1 MRTRVWAVAPW
12 IGLCLMVGILTGC
25 GGSSGSSTG
34 PSSSSSGGRG
44 SSGAVVQGQIRAR
57 TASAGEPAVMVVL
70 EKVLG
75 IGVAEAATV
84 PVPDGTVVRLV
95 AVAGGV
101 TLETTTTGGA
111 FMFSNVLP
119 GQYTLEV
126 VGFPVVT
133 GDTSFVVGAGDLARI
148 DGIAVQDDV
157 TLAVEITAPQT
168 TADNVLQNDAQVGHL
183 INLAQAAGVPK
194 DQVLALRLQGMGW
207 GQIAH
212 TLGVSPS
219 RIGLGHPPSQ
229 ADIDTVRASHG
240 KGKKKGAA

>member
-12 IGLCLMVGILTGC
+12 IGLCLMVGIVTGC
-25 GGSSGSSTG
+25 GGSSSSSTG
-34 PSSSSSGGRG
+34 PSSSGGGG

-75 IGVAEAATV
+75 IGIAEAATA

-111 FMFSNVLP
+111 FTFSNVLP

-133 GDTSFVVGAGDLARI
+133 GDTSFFVGAGDLARI
-148 DGIAVQDDV
+148 DGVAVQDDV
-157 TLAVEITAPQT
+157 TLAVEITAPQA

-183 INLAQAAGVPK
+183 INLAQAAGVPA

-219 RIGLGHPPSQ
+219 RIGLGHQPNQ
-229 ADIDTVRASHG
+229 GDIDTFRASHG
-240 KGKKKGAA
+240 KGKKKGKA

>member
-1 MRTRVWAVAPW
+1 MQSRVWAVVPW
-12 IGLCLMVGILTGC
+12 IGLCLMVGILAGC
-25 GGSSGSSTG
+25 GGSSSSSTG
-34 PSSSSSGGRG
+34 PSLSGGG
-44 SSGAVVQGQIRAR
+44 GGSGAVVQGQIRTR

-70 EKVLG
+70 EKLLG
-75 IGVAEAATV
+75 IGIAEAATA

-95 AVAGGV
+95 AIAGGV

-111 FMFSNVLP
+111 FTFPNVLP

-133 GDTSFVVGAGDLARI
+133 GDTSFFVGAGDLARI
-148 DGIAVQDDV
+148 DGVAVQDDV
-157 TLAVEITAPQT
+157 TLAVAITAPQT
-168 TADNVLQNDAQVGHL
+168 TADNVLQSDAQVGHL
-183 INLAQAAGVPK
+183 INLAQAAGVPA

-240 KGKKKGAA
+240 KGKKKGTA